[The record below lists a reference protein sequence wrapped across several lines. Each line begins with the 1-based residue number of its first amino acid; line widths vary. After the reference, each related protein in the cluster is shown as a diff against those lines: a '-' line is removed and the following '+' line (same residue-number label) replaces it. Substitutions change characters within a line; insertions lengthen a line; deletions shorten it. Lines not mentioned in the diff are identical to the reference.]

1 MNGVFSKMNMVVL
14 VLLRG
19 GILHTVGAGIFL
31 IFISFGT
38 TSISVPIQAC
48 ICAELALAFLA
59 PKGKLPWVLHI
70 SSKIHK
76 SALRGYVLPGPM

>member
-1 MNGVFSKMNMVVL
+1 MSMLVI
-14 VLLRG
+14 VLLTG

-31 IFISFGT
+31 IFIQFGT
-38 TSISVPIQAC
+38 TSISVLIEAF

-59 PKGKLPWVLHI
+59 PKGKLPWVLHF